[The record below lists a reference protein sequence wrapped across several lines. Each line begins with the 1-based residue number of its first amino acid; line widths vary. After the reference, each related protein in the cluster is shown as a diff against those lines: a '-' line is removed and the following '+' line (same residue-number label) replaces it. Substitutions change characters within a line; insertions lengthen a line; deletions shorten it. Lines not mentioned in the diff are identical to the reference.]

1 MAELV
6 AKTADMEAV
15 RMEADDGVLLCFS
28 TAPSLDVAKAIA
40 SELLERR
47 LVACVSMVPGAVSM
61 FRWEG
66 EVQSENEVW
75 LLIKTTQARCA
86 ELQTAFVE
94 LHPYEVPEWL
104 VVTTVSALPAY
115 VQWVFESVAPVKK
128 NNVVES

>member
-6 AKTADMEAV
+6 AKTVATEVV

-40 SELLERR
+40 SVLLERR
-47 LVACVSMVPGAVSM
+47 LVACVSVVPGAVSM
-61 FRWEG
+61 YRWEG
-66 EVQSENEVW
+66 QVQCENEVW
-75 LLIKTTQARCA
+75 LLIKTTQAQCA
-86 ELQTAFVE
+86 ELQDAFVE
-94 LHPYEVPEWL
+94 LHPYEVPELL
-104 VVTTVSALPAY
+104 VVSTVSALPAY